1 MTLRKGDTVKVMRG
15 KFKKKEGKVT
25 SVSPG
30 TFNVQV
36 EGIQRKKQD
45 GSKVSVKL
53 QPSNLQIIL
62 LNLEDAKRIETLKKP
77 SENTK
82 QEVKTEKSKS
92 KDTGVKMHLKRQE
105 VPKSWL
111 IYRKGTKYVVRPEF
125 DAQRGVPFLIVL
137 RDMLKIVQNRKEA
150 KRAIHL
156 RQVLMNNK
164 QVSDEKNS
172 VTLFDTVTI
181 LPSKKH
187 YRMDLLDGGKFS
199 LTEIKEGEANH
210 KIVKLTNK
218 KDAQR

>member
-1 MTLRKGDTVKVMRG
+1 
-15 KFKKKEGKVT
+15 
-25 SVSPG
+25 
-30 TFNVQV
+30 
-36 EGIQRKKQD
+36 
-45 GSKVSVKL
+45 
-53 QPSNLQIIL
+53 
-62 LNLEDAKRIETLKKP
+62 
-77 SENTK
+77 
-82 QEVKTEKSKS
+82 
-92 KDTGVKMHLKRQE
+92 MHLKRQE
-105 VPKSWL
+105 VPKSWP

-218 KDAQR
+218 KTLKGKKIQLNCEDGMNFISDMRCNVNDSVLVNFKEKKVEKCIPLREGSEVFVFSGKHSGKSGFLKKMYKEKGISEIDIEGKTISVLIKQFMTIK